1 MTFTEAIGVLKSAAE
16 VRMCQWEGVA
26 KGENPG
32 ELVDE
37 LHEADAVEAESMAA
51 MIREAIRVVGKIYS

>member
-1 MTFTEAIGVLKSAAE
+1 MTFTEAIGVLTTTADA
-16 VRMCQWEGVA
+16 RAQQWEGVA

-37 LHEADAVEAESMAA
+37 LHEADAEEAESMAA